1 MSIKSEPFLTP
12 KILKDVICNF
22 FASLQSHQ
30 ELINRLNVYPVPD
43 GDTGSNMVLTVKSAI
58 DELQNTNDEPA
69 NIVKAISH
77 GSLMGARGNSGI
89 ITSQILR
96 SFCNAIVFDADV
108 FNVCNALKA
117 ASEAAY
123 KAVAVPIEGTMIT
136 VIKQGALAACSII
149 ESSKEQPSL
158 LALATAARDGA
169 LKALM
174 NTPEELPILAA
185 SNVVDAGGCGVVLFL
200 DAIVVALGGKPLGS
214 LHDYLPEKVRNALL
228 KSQSVT
234 QLNQLSAQD
243 ADSSIDTSS
252 LLYEVMF
259 LLEID
264 PDKLN
269 GFKEVWET
277 MGDSVVIVGDEGLY
291 NCHIH
296 TPDVGSVIEAAI
308 DVGRPRNIR
317 VTYLEQVEEEKWVTA
332 AQQKDALKSESLVS
346 QQSVNTAIITVANG
360 EGIKRIFNS
369 LGVKVVIPGGQTM
382 NPSTREFLEAINLIN
397 AQNVII
403 LPNNKNIIP
412 VAKEAAAIADKK
424 VLVLETDNVIEA
436 FGALLEYDPNSDL
449 ETNFNA
455 MEEKKKE
462 VFYAE
467 VVMAVRDATTEAG
480 EVSAGDWMAIT
491 KNAIEVVGKSLED
504 VLCRL
509 VDKVIKPNTELITVF
524 EGQGAH
530 LNVTRHLESYISE
543 KYPLVEVEIHQGG
556 QPFYPYLLSVE

>member
-158 LALATAARDGA
+158 LAVATAARDGA

-296 TPDVGSVIEAAI
+296 TPDVGSAIEAAI

-397 AQNVII
+397 A
-403 LPNNKNIIP
+403 
-412 VAKEAAAIADKK
+412 
-424 VLVLETDNVIEA
+424 DNVIEA